1 MKKLLTILLPILAVV
16 GFSSIF
22 IVDETQQ
29 VVILQLGKPVKTVT
43 EPGLNVK
50 LPFPFQEK
58 ITFDD
63 RLLEYDSPP
72 EEILSKDKKSLIVDN
87 YVRWKIVYPLQFL
100 KTVQAIPT
108 AKSRMDDIVYSE
120 LRRELGT
127 HDMVEIITE
136 NREEIMDIVTRQSN
150 SATLAYGISVVDV
163 RIRRVDLPA
172 ENEESIYARMEAE
185 RKRQANKF
193 RSEGEEEAQKIRAA
207 TDRDKTIILADAY
220 KEAEKIRGEGD
231 AKAVQIYARSYSADP
246 KFYEFVRT
254 LDTYKKVVDDKT
266 TLVLPSGSKLFK
278 LLMDGKKF

>member
-1 MKKLLTILLPILAVV
+1 MKKIFTFILPVLLLV

-22 IVDETQQ
+22 IVDETNQ
-29 VVILQLGKPVKTVT
+29 VVIIQLGKPVKTVT
-43 EPGLNVK
+43 KPGINLK

-72 EEILSKDKKSLIVDN
+72 EEILSKDKKTLIVDN
-87 YVRWKIVYPLQFL
+87 YVRWKIVDPLQFL

-127 HDMVEIITE
+127 HDMVEIITQ
-136 NREEIMDIVTRQSN
+136 NREEIMNVVTRASN
-150 SATLAYGISVVDV
+150 EATLSYGISVVDV
-163 RIRRVDLPA
+163 RIRRVDLPSQ
-172 ENEESIYARMEAE
+172 NEESIYARMEAE

-254 LDTYKKVVDDKT
+254 LDAYKKVVDDKT

-278 LLMDGKKF
+278 LLMDGK

>member
-1 MKKLLTILLPILAVV
+1 MKKALSLLLPVIALV

-22 IVDETQQ
+22 IVDETEQ

-43 EPGLNVK
+43 KPGLNFK
-50 LPFPFQEK
+50 LPFPIQEK

-87 YVRWKIVYPLQFL
+87 YVRWKIVDPLQFL

-136 NREEIMDIVTRQSN
+136 NREEIMDVITIESN
-150 SATLAYGISVVDV
+150 SATLDYGISVVDV

-172 ENEESIYARMEAE
+172 ENEASIYARMEAE

-220 KEAEKIRGEGD
+220 KEAERIRGEGD
-231 AKAVQIYARSYSADP
+231 AKAVQVYARSYSSDP

-266 TLVLPSGSKLFK
+266 TLVLPSDSKLFK
-278 LLMDGKKF
+278 LLLDGK

>member
-1 MKKLLTILLPILAVV
+1 MPVLLLV
-16 GFSSIF
+16 GLSSIF
-22 IVDETQQ
+22 IVDETNQ

-43 EPGLNVK
+43 NPGINVK

-87 YVRWKIVYPLQFL
+87 YVRWKIVDPLQFL

-150 SATLAYGISVVDV
+150 AATLSYGISVVDV

-278 LLMDGKKF
+278 LLMDGK

>member
-1 MKKLLTILLPILAVV
+1 MKRLLALILPVLGLV
-16 GFSSIF
+16 GLSSIF

-29 VVILQLGKPVKTVT
+29 VVILQLGKPVRTIT
-43 EPGLNVK
+43 EPGFNAK
-50 LPFPFQEK
+50 LPFPFQER
-58 ITFDD
+58 IVFDD

-87 YVRWKIVYPLQFL
+87 YVRWKIVDPLQFL

-136 NREEIMDIVTRQSN
+136 NREEIMDVVTKASN
-150 SATLAYGISVVDV
+150 EATLSYGISVIDV
-163 RIRRVDLPA
+163 RIRRVDLPS

-193 RSEGEEEAQKIRAA
+193 RSEGSEEAQKIRAA

-220 KEAEKIRGEGD
+220 KESEKIRGEGD
-231 AKAVQIYARSYSADP
+231 AKAVQVYARSYSSDP

-254 LDTYKKVVDDKT
+254 LDAYKKVVDDKT
-266 TLVLPSGSKLFK
+266 TLVLPSDSKLFK
-278 LLMDGKKF
+278 LLIEGK

>member
-1 MKKLLTILLPILAVV
+1 MKKALSLLLPVIALV

-22 IVDETQQ
+22 IVDETEQ
-29 VVILQLGKPVKTVT
+29 VVILQLGKPVKTIT
-43 EPGLNVK
+43 KPGFNVK
-50 LPFPFQEK
+50 LPFPIQEK

-87 YVRWKIVYPLQFL
+87 YVRWKIVDPLQFL

-136 NREEIMDIVTRQSN
+136 NREEIMDVITRESN
-150 SATLAYGISVVDV
+150 SATLDYGISVVDV

-172 ENEESIYARMEAE
+172 ENETSIYARMEAE

-220 KEAEKIRGEGD
+220 KEAERIRGEGD
-231 AKAVQIYARSYSADP
+231 AKAVQVYAKSYSSDP

-254 LDTYKKVVDDKT
+254 LDTYKKIVDDKT
-266 TLVLPSGSKLFK
+266 TLVLPSDSKLFK
-278 LLMDGKKF
+278 LLLDGK

>member
-29 VVILQLGKPVKTVT
+29 VVILQLGKPVKTIT

-87 YVRWKIVYPLQFL
+87 YVRWKIVDPLQFL

-150 SATLAYGISVVDV
+150 SATLSYGISVVDV

-278 LLMDGKKF
+278 LLMDGK

>member
-1 MKKLLTILLPILAVV
+1 MKRLLALALPILTLI
-16 GFSSIF
+16 GLSSIY

-29 VVILQLGKPVKTVT
+29 VVILQLGKPVKTIT
-43 EPGLNVK
+43 TPGLNVK

-58 ITFDD
+58 IVFDD

-72 EEILSKDKKSLIVDN
+72 EAILSKDKKSLIVDN
-87 YVRWKIVYPLQFL
+87 YVRWKIVDPLQFL

-127 HDMVEIITE
+127 HDMVEIITQ
-136 NREEIMDIVTRQSN
+136 NREEIMDVVTRASN
-150 SATLAYGISVVDV
+150 EATLSYGISVIDV

-193 RSEGEEEAQKIRAA
+193 RSEGSEEAQKIRAA

-220 KEAEKIRGEGD
+220 KEAERIKGEGD
-231 AKAVQIYARSYSADP
+231 AKAVQIYARSYSSDP

-254 LDTYKKVVDDKT
+254 LDAYKKVVDDKT
-266 TLVLPSGSKLFK
+266 TLVLPSDSKLFK
-278 LLMDGKKF
+278 LLIEGK

>member
-29 VVILQLGKPVKTVT
+29 VVILQLGKPVKTIT

-87 YVRWKIVYPLQFL
+87 YVRWKIVDPLQFL

-150 SATLAYGISVVDV
+150 TATLAYGISVVDV

-278 LLMDGKKF
+278 LLMDGK

>member
-1 MKKLLTILLPILAVV
+1 MKKILSVLLPVLALV

-22 IVDETQQ
+22 IVDETEQ

-43 EPGLNVK
+43 NPGLNFK
-50 LPFPFQEK
+50 LPFPLQEK

-87 YVRWKIVYPLQFL
+87 YVRWKIVDPLQFL
-100 KTVQAIPT
+100 KTVQAVPT

-136 NREEIMDIVTRQSN
+136 NREEIMDIITKQSN

-231 AKAVQIYARSYSADP
+231 AKAVQVYAKSYSADP

-254 LDTYKKVVDDKT
+254 LDAYKKVVDDKT
-266 TLVLPSGSKLFK
+266 TLVLPSDSKLFK
-278 LLMDGKKF
+278 LLMDGN

>member
-1 MKKLLTILLPILAVV
+1 MINRLISVSFI
-16 GFSSIF
+16 IF
-22 IVDETQQ
+22 
-29 VVILQLGKPVKTVT
+29 
-43 EPGLNVK
+43 
-50 LPFPFQEK
+50 F
-58 ITFDD
+58 
-63 RLLEYDSPP
+63 PP

-87 YVRWKIVYPLQFL
+87 YVRWKIVDPLQFL
-100 KTVQAIPT
+100 KTVQAVPT

-150 SATLAYGISVVDV
+150 LATLAYGISVVDV

-231 AKAVQIYARSYSADP
+231 AKAVQVYAKSYSADP

-254 LDTYKKVVDDKT
+254 LDAYKKVVDDKT
-266 TLVLPSGSKLFK
+266 TLVLPSDSKLFK
-278 LLMDGKKF
+278 LLMDGN